1 VQLFIFGVAL
11 PKKFIMNIKEAKIK
25 GNEFSYSELLNLVKT
40 LFAKNLVTGL
50 EQSEAKL
57 EATKINI
64 QRFDRIYKTTA
75 LNEDLKNALKNI
87 KTPQIWYLI
96 VEGWCGD
103 CAQIVPVIA
112 RIAEAS
118 DKVELK
124 IILRDENPEFMDAYL
139 TYGGKSVPKLI
150 SYNKHTGEELYQWG
164 PRPQKIQAMVKS
176 FKQENPEV
184 NHDEFVKNVHTWYAQ
199 DKTQSIQ
206 NDFLNI
212 FAKKSL

>member
-1 VQLFIFGVAL
+1 
-11 PKKFIMNIKEAKIK
+11 MNIKEIKIK
-25 GNEFSYSELLNLVKT
+25 GNEFSFSELLNLVKA
-40 LFAKNLVTGL
+40 LFAKNLVTGS
-50 EQSEAKL
+50 EQGEARL

-103 CAQIVPVIA
+103 CAQIVPVIS

-118 DKVELK
+118 DKIELK
-124 IILRDENPEFMDAYL
+124 ILLRDENPEFMDAYL
-139 TYGGKSVPKLI
+139 TNGGRSVPKLI
-150 SYNKHTGEELYQWG
+150 CFDKHTGEELHQWG

-212 FAKKSL
+212 FAKKSI

>member
-1 VQLFIFGVAL
+1 
-11 PKKFIMNIKEAKIK
+11 MNIKEAKIK

-139 TYGGKSVPKLI
+139 TNGGKSVPKLI

>member
-1 VQLFIFGVAL
+1 
-11 PKKFIMNIKEAKIK
+11 MNIKEAKIK

-139 TYGGKSVPKLI
+139 TNGGKSVPKLI

-164 PRPQKIQAMVKS
+164 PRPQKIRAMVKS